1 MRRIIK
7 TFLNL
12 PPVKVAYYRI
22 LPQDTAPRGRGSN
35 SFEAPDLSLIPGIQ
49 PSLIPTASGRT
60 KILSIGEPTA
70 QRPGVNVIIIVSSSQ
85 SLMGNNIKIRVLHIL
100 DI

>member
-7 TFLNL
+7 KFLNL
-12 PPVKVAYYRI
+12 SPVKVAYYRI
-22 LPQDTAPRGRGSN
+22 LPQDTAPGGSN
-35 SFEAPDLSLIPGIQ
+35 SFEAPYLGLIPGIQ

-60 KILSIGEPTA
+60 KILPIGEPTA
-70 QRPGVNVIIIVSSSQ
+70 QQPGVNAIKIFSWLQ
-85 SLMGNNIKIRVLHIL
+85 TLMGNNIMTRVLQIL